1 MIIKPKIKG
10 FLCTTAHPTG
20 CEVDVR
26 RQIAHVKSQGIN
38 KNGPKNVL
46 VIGASGGYGL
56 ATRITAAFGSGAAT
70 IGVFF
75 ERPAVR
81 KRTASAGWY
90 KSATFT
96 RLAED
101 AGLYAKN
108 INGDAFS
115 VELKQACVDL
125 IKKDLGKIDMVVYSL
140 AAPARQL
147 RDGTV
152 VKSTLKPIGEPF
164 EGATIDFN
172 TATLR
177 PIALEPASENEIAE
191 TIQVMGGED
200 WELWIEA
207 LLAAGVLA
215 DGCITTNYTYLG
227 GEATWPIYHHGTIGQ
242 AKEDLGRA
250 AKALAGPMASV
261 NGKAYVA
268 VMKGLLT
275 QASSAIPGMAVYLS
289 LLFKVMK
296 EKGTHEGSIEQ
307 TVRLFSTRL
316 FADEALGHPGGEV
329 DDQGRIRLDDWE
341 MRDEV
346 QEFVKERWDK
356 ISDENL
362 TEISDFAGYRDAFLQ
377 MHGFGFDSVDYQA
390 EVEQDVP
397 LALVEF

>member
-1 MIIKPKIKG
+1 
-10 FLCTTAHPTG
+10 
-20 CEVDVR
+20 VV
-26 RQIAHVKSQGIN
+26 S
-38 KNGPKNVL
+38 NGPKKVL

-56 ATRITAAFGSGAAT
+56 ATRITAAFGSGAST

-90 KSATFT
+90 KSAAFT

-115 VELKQACVDL
+115 AELKQATVDL

-147 RDGTV
+147 SDGTV
-152 VKSTLKPIGEPF
+152 VKNTLKPIGAPF

-177 PIALEPASENEIAE
+177 PIALEPASESEIAE
-191 TIQVMGGED
+191 TVQVMGGED
-200 WELWIEA
+200 WELWIEE

-227 GEATWPIYHHGTIGQ
+227 GEATWPIYLHGTIGQ

-250 AKALAGPMASV
+250 AKALAEPLASV

-275 QASSAIPGMAVYLS
+275 QASSAIPGMAIYLS
-289 LLFKVMK
+289 LLFKIMK

-307 TVRLFSTRL
+307 TERLFSTRL
-316 FADEALGHPGGEV
+316 FADEALGDV
-329 DDQGRIRLDDWE
+329 DDEGRIRLDDWE
-341 MRDEV
+341 MRDEI
-346 QEFVKERWDK
+346 QSFVKERWNK
-356 ISDENL
+356 VSDENL
-362 TEISDFAGYRDAFLQ
+362 KEISDFAGYRDAFLQ
-377 MHGFGFDSVDYQA
+377 MHGFGFDGVDYEA
-390 EVEQDVP
+390 EVEQDIP
-397 LALVEF
+397 LTLVGF